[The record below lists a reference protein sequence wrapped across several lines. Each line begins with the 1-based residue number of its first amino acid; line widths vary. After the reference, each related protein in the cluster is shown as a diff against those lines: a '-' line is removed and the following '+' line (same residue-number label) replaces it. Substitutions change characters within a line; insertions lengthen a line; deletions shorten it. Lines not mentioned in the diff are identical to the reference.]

1 MKRLKYLLIG
11 ALLLLVACHAEAQK
25 IQLSPNIDFQ
35 KLITTSTHELLM
47 VSVDGEFKKGAF
59 YAGGNKY
66 SFTIKNNR
74 VKGKYPYEIQLDHSR
89 HVISIYNYKT
99 KLMTR
104 IKVISKPF
112 KLTNTISN

>member
-1 MKRLKYLLIG
+1 MKKLKYLLIG
-11 ALLLLVACHAEAQK
+11 ALLLLVACKAEG
-25 IQLSPNIDFQ
+25 QLKLNPNIDFHNFAAPTPDES
-35 KLITTSTHELLM
+35 LRIA
-47 VSVDGEFKKGAF
+47 VSDEGRKGF
-59 YAGGNKY
+59 IYAGGYWY

-74 VKGKYPYEIQLDHSR
+74 VKAKYPYEIQLDHSR